1 VHTTPTTA
9 GITLAEAESD
19 PHAEA
24 RRSALIKMAA
34 DTLDDH
40 KMIRYDPGSGNL
52 AATDLGRSASHFY
65 IKHESVYRFNGAMKV
80 CSSAATVDASTF
92 ASHYGIHSLYSIAP
106 AAAAVFT

>member
-1 VHTTPTTA
+1 
-9 GITLAEAESD
+9 
-19 PHAEA
+19 
-24 RRSALIKMAA
+24 MAA

-80 CSSAATVDASTF
+80 CGVQLLMLVPVKWYTTA
-92 ASHYGIHSLYSIAP
+92 
-106 AAAAVFT
+106 